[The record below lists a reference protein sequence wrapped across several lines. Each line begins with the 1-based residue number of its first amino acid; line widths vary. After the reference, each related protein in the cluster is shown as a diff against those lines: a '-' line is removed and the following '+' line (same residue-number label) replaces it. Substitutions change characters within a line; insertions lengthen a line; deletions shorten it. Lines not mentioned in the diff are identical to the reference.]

1 MATNKLLSFMKLIG
15 MTFIMTIITL
25 PANAQFLRTSY
36 FMEGTHYRQQLNPA
50 LTPTKGF
57 INLPVIGAVNA
68 TVGSTSLGYQDIIDI
83 IDDGGDFYTKPDF
96 MNRLKDNNTLNVNF
110 STEILSAGWYK
121 GKNFWSFNIGLRTDI
136 GANLTKS
143 MFTFLNQMET
153 IEDNWRNSNYDIS
166 GQQLNINAYTEIGL
180 GLSRQIN
187 SRLTVGARVKA
198 LLGIGNMELKLNRI
212 AMSANLPTDQQINE
226 WSNDSYWSGSLG
238 EIETKAKDLK
248 AKFDN
253 YHANLTVG
261 AELKSSFKGLE
272 LKEEEGKDYVT
283 DFDFDSGNLG
293 IAGYGFGIDLG
304 ASYKILD
311 NLTVSASILD
321 LGFISWSKSSTKI
334 ASANPD
340 PINIKGSTYADMINI
355 TDPQNS
361 VKGALNQLQNDT
373 ENYMDLVTQGD
384 VLNYDM
390 LQLEVG
396 EAKESRKSRLA
407 STLVLGAEYG
417 FFNNKLAVGVLST
430 TRFVQPDAL
439 TELTLSA
446 NYRPKSWFNV
456 ALSYSAIQSAGKSFG
471 LGLKLGPIF
480 LGTDYM
486 FLGKNS
492 NSVNGF
498 IGVSIPLNKRKAAVK
513 RQLFYYSFSNSP
525 IKKLVSA
532 FNNLTFLILPHSS
545 ASDRT

>member
-1 MATNKLLSFMKLIG
+1 MATNKLLWSSKIIGVFFMMLVC
-15 MTFIMTIITL
+15 TL
-25 PANAQFLRTSY
+25 SANAQFLRTSY

-50 LTPTKGF
+50 LTPTKGYF
-57 INLPVIGAVNA
+57 NLPVIGAVNA

-83 IDDGGDFYTKPDF
+83 IDDGDDFYTKPDF
-96 MNRLKDNNTLNVNF
+96 MNRLKDNNKLNVNF

-136 GANLTKS
+136 GANLTKN
-143 MFTFLNQMET
+143 MFTFLNEMET
-153 IEDNWRNSNYDIS
+153 VEENWRNSNYDIS
-166 GQQLNINAYTEIGL
+166 GQRLNINAYTEVGL

-198 LLGIGNMELKLNRI
+198 LLGIGNMELKLNKV
-212 AMSANLPTDQQINE
+212 AMNANLPNDAEITK
-226 WSNDSYWSGSLG
+226 WSSESYWSSMTPSQAAQAAQEL
-238 EIETKAKDLK
+238 KD
-248 AKFDN
+248 KFNN

-283 DFDFDSGNLG
+283 DFDFDSGKLG

-311 NLTVSASILD
+311 NLTVSASVLD

-340 PINIKGSTYADMINI
+340 PIDIKGSTYANMVNPN
-355 TDPQNS
+355 DPNT
-361 VKGALNQLQNDT
+361 VMNAVNQLQNDAQG
-373 ENYMDLVTQGD
+373 YMDRVTNGD
-384 VLNYDM
+384 VLDYDM

-396 EAKESRKSRLA
+396 DAKESRKSRLA

-439 TELTLSA
+439 TELTFSA

-471 LGLKLGPIF
+471 LGLKLGPLF
-480 LGTDYM
+480 VGTDYM

-498 IGVSIPLNKRKAAVK
+498 VGVSIPLGGRKASK
-513 RQLFYYSFSNSP
+513 EG
-525 IKKLVSA
+525 
-532 FNNLTFLILPHSS
+532 
-545 ASDRT
+545 

>member
-1 MATNKLLSFMKLIG
+1 MATNKLLWSSKLIG
-15 MTFIMTIITL
+15 VFFIMLVCTL
-25 PANAQFLRTSY
+25 SANAQFLRTSY

-50 LTPTKGF
+50 LTPTKGYF
-57 INLPVIGAVNA
+57 NLPVIGAVNA

-83 IDDGGDFYTKPDF
+83 IDDGDDFYTKPDF
-96 MNRLKDNNTLNVNF
+96 MNRLKDNNKLNVNF

-121 GKNFWSFNIGLRTDI
+121 GKNFWLFNIGVRTDM
-136 GANLTKS
+136 GANLTKN
-143 MFTFLNQMET
+143 MFTFLNEMET
-153 IEDNWRNSNYDIS
+153 VEENWRNSNYDIS

-198 LLGIGNMELKLNRI
+198 LLGIGNMELKLNRV
-212 AMSANLPTDQQINE
+212 AMSANLPSDQQINQ
-226 WSNDSYWSGSLG
+226 WSSESYWNSMTPSQAAQAAQEL
-238 EIETKAKDLK
+238 KD
-248 AKFDN
+248 KFNN

-272 LKEEEGKDYVT
+272 LQEEEGKDYVT
-283 DFDFDSGNLG
+283 DFDFDSGKLG

-311 NLTVSASILD
+311 NLTVSASVLD

-340 PINIKGSTYADMINI
+340 PIDIKGSTYANMV
-355 TDPQNS
+355 DPNNPNT
-361 VKGALNQLQNDT
+361 VMNAVNQLQNDAQG
-373 ENYMDLVTQGD
+373 YMDRVTNGD
-384 VLNYDM
+384 VLDYDM
-390 LQLEVG
+390 LQLEVSD
-396 EAKESRKSRLA
+396 AKESRKSRLA

-439 TELTLSA
+439 TELTFSA

-471 LGLKLGPIF
+471 LGLKLGPLF
-480 LGTDYM
+480 VGTDYM

-498 IGVSIPLNKRKAAVK
+498 VGVSIPLGGRKASK
-513 RQLFYYSFSNSP
+513 EG
-525 IKKLVSA
+525 
-532 FNNLTFLILPHSS
+532 
-545 ASDRT
+545 

>member
-1 MATNKLLSFMKLIG
+1 MATNKLLWSSKLIG
-15 MTFIMTIITL
+15 VFFIMLVCTL
-25 PANAQFLRTSY
+25 SANAQFLRTSY

-50 LTPTKGF
+50 LTPTKGYF
-57 INLPVIGAVNA
+57 NLPVIGAVNA

-83 IDDGGDFYTKPDF
+83 IDDGDDFYTKPDF
-96 MNRLKDNNTLNVNF
+96 MNRLKDNNKLNVNF

-136 GANLTKS
+136 GANLTKN
-143 MFTFLNQMET
+143 MFTFLNEMET
-153 IEDNWRNSNYDIS
+153 VEENWRNSNYVIS

-198 LLGIGNMELKLNRI
+198 LLGIGNMELKLNRV
-212 AMSANLPTDQQINE
+212 AMSANLPSDQQINQ
-226 WSNDSYWSGSLG
+226 WSSESYWNSMTPSQAAQAAQEL
-238 EIETKAKDLK
+238 KD
-248 AKFDN
+248 KFNN

-272 LKEEEGKDYVT
+272 LQEEEGKDYVT
-283 DFDFDSGNLG
+283 DFDFDSGKLG

-311 NLTVSASILD
+311 NLTVSASVLD

-340 PINIKGSTYADMINI
+340 PIDIKGSTYANMV
-355 TDPQNS
+355 DPNNPNT
-361 VKGALNQLQNDT
+361 VMNAVNQLQNDAQG
-373 ENYMDLVTQGD
+373 YMDRVTNGD
-384 VLNYDM
+384 VLDYDM
-390 LQLEVG
+390 LQLEVSD
-396 EAKESRKSRLA
+396 AKESRKSRLA

-439 TELTLSA
+439 TELTFSA

-471 LGLKLGPIF
+471 LGLKLGPLF
-480 LGTDYM
+480 VGTDYM

-498 IGVSIPLNKRKAAVK
+498 VGVSIPLGGRKASK
-513 RQLFYYSFSNSP
+513 EG
-525 IKKLVSA
+525 
-532 FNNLTFLILPHSS
+532 
-545 ASDRT
+545 

>member
-1 MATNKLLSFMKLIG
+1 MATNKLLWSSKLIG
-15 MTFIMTIITL
+15 VFFIMLVCTL
-25 PANAQFLRTSY
+25 SANAQFLRTSY

-50 LTPTKGF
+50 LTPTKGYF
-57 INLPVIGAVNA
+57 NLPVIGAVNA

-83 IDDGGDFYTKPDF
+83 IDDGDDFYTKPDF
-96 MNRLKDNNTLNVNF
+96 MNRLKDNNKLNVNF

-136 GANLTKS
+136 GANLTKN
-143 MFTFLNQMET
+143 MFTFLNEMET
-153 IEDNWRNSNYDIS
+153 VEENWRNSNYDIS

-198 LLGIGNMELKLNRI
+198 LLGIGNMELKLNRV
-212 AMSANLPTDQQINE
+212 AMSANLPSDQQINQ
-226 WSNDSYWSGSLG
+226 WSSESYWNSMTPSQAAQAAQEL
-238 EIETKAKDLK
+238 KD
-248 AKFDN
+248 KFNN

-272 LKEEEGKDYVT
+272 LQEEEGKDYVT
-283 DFDFDSGNLG
+283 DFDFDSGKLG

-311 NLTVSASILD
+311 NLTVSASVLD

-340 PINIKGSTYADMINI
+340 PIDIKGSTYANMV
-355 TDPQNS
+355 DPNNPNT
-361 VKGALNQLQNDT
+361 VMNAVNQLQN
-373 ENYMDLVTQGD
+373 EAQGYMDRVTNGD
-384 VLNYDM
+384 VLDYDM
-390 LQLEVG
+390 LQLEVSD
-396 EAKESRKSRLA
+396 AKESRKSRLA

-439 TELTLSA
+439 TELTFSA

-471 LGLKLGPIF
+471 LGLKLGPLF
-480 LGTDYM
+480 VGTDYM

-498 IGVSIPLNKRKAAVK
+498 VGVSIPLGGRKASK
-513 RQLFYYSFSNSP
+513 EG
-525 IKKLVSA
+525 
-532 FNNLTFLILPHSS
+532 
-545 ASDRT
+545 

>member
-1 MATNKLLSFMKLIG
+1 MATNKLLWSSKLIG
-15 MTFIMTIITL
+15 VFFIMLVCTL
-25 PANAQFLRTSY
+25 SANAQFLRTSY

-50 LTPTKGF
+50 LTPTKGYF
-57 INLPVIGAVNA
+57 NLPVIGAVNA

-83 IDDGGDFYTKPDF
+83 IDDGDDFYTKPDF
-96 MNRLKDNNTLNVNF
+96 MNRLKDNNKLNVNF

-136 GANLTKS
+136 GANLTKN
-143 MFTFLNQMET
+143 MFTFLNEMET
-153 IEDNWRNSNYDIS
+153 VEENWRNSNYDIS

-198 LLGIGNMELKLNRI
+198 LLGIGNMELKLNRV
-212 AMSANLPTDQQINE
+212 AMSANLPSDQQINQ
-226 WSNDSYWSGSLG
+226 WSSESYWNSMTPSQAAQAAQEL
-238 EIETKAKDLK
+238 KD
-248 AKFDN
+248 KFNN

-272 LKEEEGKDYVT
+272 LQEEEGKDYVT
-283 DFDFDSGNLG
+283 DFDFDSGKLG

-311 NLTVSASILD
+311 NLTVSASVLD

-340 PINIKGSTYADMINI
+340 PIDIKGSTYANMV
-355 TDPQNS
+355 DPNNPNT
-361 VKGALNQLQNDT
+361 VMNAVNQLQNDAQG
-373 ENYMDLVTQGD
+373 YMDRVTNGD
-384 VLNYDM
+384 VLDYDM
-390 LQLEVG
+390 LQLEVSD
-396 EAKESRKSRLA
+396 AKESRKSRLA

-439 TELTLSA
+439 TELTFSA

-471 LGLKLGPIF
+471 LGLKLGPLF
-480 LGTDYM
+480 VGTDYM

-498 IGVSIPLNKRKAAVK
+498 IGVSIPLGGRKASK
-513 RQLFYYSFSNSP
+513 EG
-525 IKKLVSA
+525 
-532 FNNLTFLILPHSS
+532 
-545 ASDRT
+545 

>member
-1 MATNKLLSFMKLIG
+1 MATNKLLSSTKLIG
-15 MTFIMTIITL
+15 VFFIMLVCTL
-25 PANAQFLRTSY
+25 SANAQFLRTSY

-50 LTPTKGF
+50 LTPTKGYF
-57 INLPVIGAVNA
+57 NLPVIGAVNA

-83 IDDGGDFYTKPDF
+83 IDDGDDFYTKPDF
-96 MNRLKDNNTLNVNF
+96 MNRLKDNNKLNVNF

-136 GANLTKS
+136 GANLTKN
-143 MFTFLNQMET
+143 MFTFLNEMET
-153 IEDNWRNSNYDIS
+153 VEENWRNSNYDIS

-198 LLGIGNMELKLNRI
+198 LLGIGNMELKLNRV
-212 AMSANLPTDQQINE
+212 AMSANLPSDQQINQ
-226 WSNDSYWSGSLG
+226 WSSESYWNSMSPSQAAQAAQEL
-238 EIETKAKDLK
+238 KD
-248 AKFDN
+248 KFNN

-272 LKEEEGKDYVT
+272 LQEEEGKDYVT
-283 DFDFDSGNLG
+283 DFDFDSGKLG

-311 NLTVSASILD
+311 NLTVSASVLD

-340 PINIKGSTYADMINI
+340 PIDIKGSTYANMV
-355 TDPQNS
+355 DPNNPNT
-361 VKGALNQLQNDT
+361 VMNAVNQLQNDAQG
-373 ENYMDLVTQGD
+373 YMDRVTNGD
-384 VLNYDM
+384 VLDYDM
-390 LQLEVG
+390 LQLEVSD
-396 EAKESRKSRLA
+396 AKESRKSRLA

-439 TELTLSA
+439 TELTFSA

-471 LGLKLGPIF
+471 LGLKLGPLF
-480 LGTDYM
+480 VGTDYM

-498 IGVSIPLNKRKAAVK
+498 VGVSIPLGGRKASK
-513 RQLFYYSFSNSP
+513 EG
-525 IKKLVSA
+525 
-532 FNNLTFLILPHSS
+532 
-545 ASDRT
+545 

>member
-1 MATNKLLSFMKLIG
+1 MRTIIRIKKFKINYTNKLLWSSKLIG
-15 MTFIMTIITL
+15 VFFIMLVCTL
-25 PANAQFLRTSY
+25 SANAQFLRTSY

-50 LTPTKGF
+50 LTPTKGYF
-57 INLPVIGAVNA
+57 NLPVIGAVNA

-83 IDDGGDFYTKPDF
+83 IDDGDDFYTKPDF
-96 MNRLKDNNTLNVNF
+96 MNRLKDNNKLNVNF

-136 GANLTKS
+136 GANLTKN
-143 MFTFLNQMET
+143 MFTFLNEMET
-153 IEDNWRNSNYDIS
+153 VEENWRNSNYDIS

-198 LLGIGNMELKLNRI
+198 LLGIGNMELKLNRV
-212 AMSANLPTDQQINE
+212 AMSANLPSDQQINQ
-226 WSNDSYWSGSLG
+226 WSSESYWNSMTPSQAAQAAQEL
-238 EIETKAKDLK
+238 KD
-248 AKFDN
+248 KFNN

-272 LKEEEGKDYVT
+272 LQEEEGKDYVT
-283 DFDFDSGNLG
+283 DFDFDSGKLG

-311 NLTVSASILD
+311 NLTVSASVLD

-340 PINIKGSTYADMINI
+340 PIDIKGSTYANMV
-355 TDPQNS
+355 DPNNPNT
-361 VKGALNQLQNDT
+361 VMNAVNQLQNDAQG
-373 ENYMDLVTQGD
+373 YMDRVTNGD
-384 VLNYDM
+384 VLDYDM
-390 LQLEVG
+390 LQLEVSD
-396 EAKESRKSRLA
+396 AKESRKSRLA
-407 STLVLGAEYG
+407 SILVLGAEYG

-439 TELTLSA
+439 TELTFSA

-471 LGLKLGPIF
+471 LGLKLGPLF
-480 LGTDYM
+480 VGTDYM

-498 IGVSIPLNKRKAAVK
+498 VGVSIPLGGRKASK
-513 RQLFYYSFSNSP
+513 EG
-525 IKKLVSA
+525 
-532 FNNLTFLILPHSS
+532 
-545 ASDRT
+545 

>member
-1 MATNKLLSFMKLIG
+1 MATNKLLWSSKLIG
-15 MTFIMTIITL
+15 VFFIMLVCTL
-25 PANAQFLRTSY
+25 SANAQFLRTSY

-50 LTPTKGF
+50 LTPTKGYF
-57 INLPVIGAVNA
+57 NLPVIGAVNA

-83 IDDGGDFYTKPDF
+83 IDDGDDFYTKPDF
-96 MNRLKDNNTLNVNF
+96 MNRLKDNNKLNVNF

-136 GANLTKS
+136 GANLTKN
-143 MFTFLNQMET
+143 MFTFLNEMET
-153 IEDNWRNSNYDIS
+153 VEENWRNSNYDIS

-198 LLGIGNMELKLNRI
+198 LLGIGNMELKLNRV
-212 AMSANLPTDQQINE
+212 AMSANLPSDQQINQ
-226 WSNDSYWSGSLG
+226 WSSESYWNSMTPSQAAQAAQEL
-238 EIETKAKDLK
+238 KD
-248 AKFDN
+248 KFNN

-272 LKEEEGKDYVT
+272 LQEEVGKDYVT
-283 DFDFDSGNLG
+283 DFDFDSGKLG

-311 NLTVSASILD
+311 NLTVSASVLD

-340 PINIKGSTYADMINI
+340 PIDIKGSTYANMV
-355 TDPQNS
+355 DPNNPNT
-361 VKGALNQLQNDT
+361 VMNAVNQLQNDAQG
-373 ENYMDLVTQGD
+373 YMDRVTNGD
-384 VLNYDM
+384 VLDYDM
-390 LQLEVG
+390 LQLEVSD
-396 EAKESRKSRLA
+396 AKESRKSRLA

-439 TELTLSA
+439 TELTFSA

-471 LGLKLGPIF
+471 LGLKLGPLF
-480 LGTDYM
+480 VGTDYM

-498 IGVSIPLNKRKAAVK
+498 VGVSIPLGGRKASK
-513 RQLFYYSFSNSP
+513 EG
-525 IKKLVSA
+525 
-532 FNNLTFLILPHSS
+532 
-545 ASDRT
+545 

>member
-1 MATNKLLSFMKLIG
+1 MATNKLLWSSKLIG
-15 MTFIMTIITL
+15 VFFIMLVCTL
-25 PANAQFLRTSY
+25 SANAQFLRTSY

-50 LTPTKGF
+50 LTPTKGYF
-57 INLPVIGAVNA
+57 NLPVIGAVNA

-83 IDDGGDFYTKPDF
+83 IDDGDDFYTKPDF
-96 MNRLKDNNTLNVNF
+96 MNRLKDNNKLNVNF

-136 GANLTKS
+136 GANLTKN
-143 MFTFLNQMET
+143 MFTFLNEMET
-153 IEDNWRNSNYDIS
+153 VEENWRNSNYDIS

-198 LLGIGNMELKLNRI
+198 LLGIGNMELKLNRV
-212 AMSANLPTDQQINE
+212 AMSANLPSDQQINQ
-226 WSNDSYWSGSLG
+226 WSSESYWNSMTPSQAAQAAQEL
-238 EIETKAKDLK
+238 KD
-248 AKFDN
+248 KFNN

-272 LKEEEGKDYVT
+272 LQEEEGQDYVT
-283 DFDFDSGNLG
+283 DFDFDSGKLG

-311 NLTVSASILD
+311 NLTVSASVLD

-340 PINIKGSTYADMINI
+340 PIDIKGSTYANM
-355 TDPQNS
+355 
-361 VKGALNQLQNDT
+361 
-373 ENYMDLVTQGD
+373 GD
-384 VLNYDM
+384 VLDYDM
-390 LQLEVG
+390 LQLEVSD
-396 EAKESRKSRLA
+396 AKESRKSRLA

-439 TELTLSA
+439 TELTFSA

-471 LGLKLGPIF
+471 LGLKLGPLF
-480 LGTDYM
+480 VGTDYM

-498 IGVSIPLNKRKAAVK
+498 VGVSIPLGGRKASK
-513 RQLFYYSFSNSP
+513 EG
-525 IKKLVSA
+525 
-532 FNNLTFLILPHSS
+532 
-545 ASDRT
+545 

>member
-1 MATNKLLSFMKLIG
+1 MATNKLLWSSKLIG
-15 MTFIMTIITL
+15 VFFIMLVCTL
-25 PANAQFLRTSY
+25 SANAQFLRTSY

-50 LTPTKGF
+50 LTPTKGYF
-57 INLPVIGAVNA
+57 NLPVIGAVNA

-83 IDDGGDFYTKPDF
+83 IDDGDDFYTKPDF
-96 MNRLKDNNTLNVNF
+96 MNRLKDNNKLNVNF

-136 GANLTKS
+136 GANLTKN
-143 MFTFLNQMET
+143 MFTFLNEMET
-153 IEDNWRNSNYDIS
+153 VEENWRNSNYDIS

-198 LLGIGNMELKLNRI
+198 LLGIGNMELKLNRV
-212 AMSANLPTDQQINE
+212 AMSANLPSDQQINQ
-226 WSNDSYWSGSLG
+226 WSSESYWNSMTPSQAAQAAQEL
-238 EIETKAKDLK
+238 KD
-248 AKFDN
+248 KFNN

-272 LKEEEGKDYVT
+272 LQEEEGKDYVT
-283 DFDFDSGNLG
+283 DFDFDSGKLG

-311 NLTVSASILD
+311 NLTVSASVLD

-340 PINIKGSTYADMINI
+340 PIDIKGSTYANMV
-355 TDPQNS
+355 DPNNPNT
-361 VKGALNQLQNDT
+361 VMNAVNQLQNDAQG
-373 ENYMDLVTQGD
+373 YMDRVTNGD
-384 VLNYDM
+384 VLDYDM
-390 LQLEVG
+390 LQLEVSD
-396 EAKESRKSRLA
+396 AKESRKSRLA

-439 TELTLSA
+439 TELTFSA
-446 NYRPKSWFNV
+446 NDRPKSWFNV

-471 LGLKLGPIF
+471 LGLKLGPLF
-480 LGTDYM
+480 VGTDYM

-498 IGVSIPLNKRKAAVK
+498 VGVSIPLGGRKASK
-513 RQLFYYSFSNSP
+513 EG
-525 IKKLVSA
+525 
-532 FNNLTFLILPHSS
+532 
-545 ASDRT
+545 

>member
-1 MATNKLLSFMKLIG
+1 MATNKLLWSSKIIGVFFMMLVC
-15 MTFIMTIITL
+15 TL
-25 PANAQFLRTSY
+25 SANAQFLRTSY

-50 LTPTKGF
+50 LTPTKGYF
-57 INLPVIGAVNA
+57 NLPVIGAVNA

-83 IDDGGDFYTKPDF
+83 IDDGDDFYTKPDF
-96 MNRLKDNNTLNVNF
+96 MNRLKDNNKLNVNF

-136 GANLTKS
+136 GANLTKN
-143 MFTFLNQMET
+143 MFTFLNEMET
-153 IEDNWRNSNYDIS
+153 VEENWRNSNYDIS
-166 GQQLNINAYTEIGL
+166 GQRLNINAYTEVGL

-198 LLGIGNMELKLNRI
+198 LLGIGNMELKLNKV
-212 AMSANLPTDQQINE
+212 AMNANLPNDAEITK
-226 WSNDSYWSGSLG
+226 WSSESYWSSMTPSQAAQAAQEL
-238 EIETKAKDLK
+238 KD
-248 AKFDN
+248 KFNN

-283 DFDFDSGNLG
+283 DFDFDSGKLG

-311 NLTVSASILD
+311 NLTVSASVLD

-340 PINIKGSTYADMINI
+340 PIDIKGSTYANMV
-355 TDPQNS
+355 DPNNPNT
-361 VKGALNQLQNDT
+361 VMNAVNQLQNDAQG
-373 ENYMDLVTQGD
+373 YMDRVTNGD
-384 VLNYDM
+384 VLDYDM
-390 LQLEVG
+390 LQLEVSD
-396 EAKESRKSRLA
+396 AKESRKSRLA

-471 LGLKLGPIF
+471 LGLKLGPVF
-480 LGTDYM
+480 VGTDYM

-498 IGVSIPLNKRKAAVK
+498 VGVSIPLGGRKANK
-513 RQLFYYSFSNSP
+513 EG
-525 IKKLVSA
+525 
-532 FNNLTFLILPHSS
+532 
-545 ASDRT
+545 

>member
-1 MATNKLLSFMKLIG
+1 MATNKLLWSSKLIG
-15 MTFIMTIITL
+15 VFFIMLVCTL
-25 PANAQFLRTSY
+25 SANAQFLRTSY

-50 LTPTKGF
+50 LTPTKGYF
-57 INLPVIGAVNA
+57 NLPVIGAVNA

-83 IDDGGDFYTKPDF
+83 IDDGDDFYTKPDF
-96 MNRLKDNNTLNVNF
+96 MNRLKDNNKLNVNF

-136 GANLTKS
+136 GANLTKN
-143 MFTFLNQMET
+143 MFTFLNEMET
-153 IEDNWRNSNYDIS
+153 VEENWRNSNYDIS

-198 LLGIGNMELKLNRI
+198 LLGIGNMELKLNRV
-212 AMSANLPTDQQINE
+212 AMSANLPSDQQINQ
-226 WSNDSYWSGSLG
+226 WSSESYWNSMSPSQAAQAAQEL
-238 EIETKAKDLK
+238 KD
-248 AKFDN
+248 KFNN

-272 LKEEEGKDYVT
+272 LQEEEGKDYVT
-283 DFDFDSGNLG
+283 DFDFDSGKLG

-311 NLTVSASILD
+311 NLTVSASVLD

-340 PINIKGSTYADMINI
+340 PIDIKGSTYANMV
-355 TDPQNS
+355 DPNNPNT
-361 VKGALNQLQNDT
+361 VMNAVNQLQNDAQG
-373 ENYMDLVTQGD
+373 YMDRVTNGD
-384 VLNYDM
+384 VLDYDM
-390 LQLEVG
+390 LQLEVSD
-396 EAKESRKSRLA
+396 AKESRKSRLA

-439 TELTLSA
+439 TELTFSA
-446 NYRPKSWFNV
+446 NYRPKSRFNV
-456 ALSYSAIQSAGKSFG
+456 ALSYSAI
-471 LGLKLGPIF
+471 
-480 LGTDYM
+480 
-486 FLGKNS
+486 
-492 NSVNGF
+492 
-498 IGVSIPLNKRKAAVK
+498 
-513 RQLFYYSFSNSP
+513 
-525 IKKLVSA
+525 
-532 FNNLTFLILPHSS
+532 
-545 ASDRT
+545 

>member
-1 MATNKLLSFMKLIG
+1 MATNKLLWSSKLIG
-15 MTFIMTIITL
+15 VFFIMLVCTL
-25 PANAQFLRTSY
+25 SANAQFLRTSY

-50 LTPTKGF
+50 LTPTKGYF
-57 INLPVIGAVNA
+57 NLPVIGAVNA

-83 IDDGGDFYTKPDF
+83 IDDGDDFYTKPDF
-96 MNRLKDNNTLNVNF
+96 MNRLKDNNKLNVNF

-136 GANLTKS
+136 GANLTKN
-143 MFTFLNQMET
+143 MFTFLNEMET
-153 IEDNWRNSNYDIS
+153 VEENWRNSNYDIS

-198 LLGIGNMELKLNRI
+198 LLGIGNMELKLNRV
-212 AMSANLPTDQQINE
+212 AMSANLPSDQQINQ
-226 WSNDSYWSGSLG
+226 WSSESYWNSMTPSQAAQAAQEL
-238 EIETKAKDLK
+238 KD
-248 AKFDN
+248 KFNN

-272 LKEEEGKDYVT
+272 LQEEEGKDYVT
-283 DFDFDSGNLG
+283 DFDFDSGKLG

-311 NLTVSASILD
+311 NLTVSASVLD

-340 PINIKGSTYADMINI
+340 PIDIKGSTYANMV
-355 TDPQNS
+355 DPNNPNT
-361 VKGALNQLQNDT
+361 VMNAVNQLQNDAQG
-373 ENYMDLVTQGD
+373 YMDRVTNGD
-384 VLNYDM
+384 VLDYDM
-390 LQLEVG
+390 LQLEVSD
-396 EAKESRKSRLA
+396 AKESRKSRLA

-439 TELTLSA
+439 TELTFSA

-456 ALSYSAIQSAGKSFG
+456 ALSYSAIQSQPVN
-471 LGLKLGPIF
+471 L
-480 LGTDYM
+480 
-486 FLGKNS
+486 
-492 NSVNGF
+492 SVW
-498 IGVSIPLNKRKAAVK
+498 V
-513 RQLFYYSFSNSP
+513 
-525 IKKLVSA
+525 
-532 FNNLTFLILPHSS
+532 
-545 ASDRT
+545 

>member
-1 MATNKLLSFMKLIG
+1 MATNKLLWSSKLIG
-15 MTFIMTIITL
+15 VFFIMLVCTL
-25 PANAQFLRTSY
+25 SANAQFLRTSY

-50 LTPTKGF
+50 LTPTKGYF
-57 INLPVIGAVNA
+57 NLPVIGAVNA

-83 IDDGGDFYTKPDF
+83 IDDGDDFYTKPDF
-96 MNRLKDNNTLNVNF
+96 MNRLKDNNKLNVNF

-136 GANLTKS
+136 GANLTKN
-143 MFTFLNQMET
+143 MFTFLNEMET
-153 IEDNWRNSNYDIS
+153 VEENWRNSNYDIS

-198 LLGIGNMELKLNRI
+198 LLGIGNMELKLNRV
-212 AMSANLPTDQQINE
+212 AMSANLPSDQQINQ
-226 WSNDSYWSGSLG
+226 WSSESYWNSMTPSQAAQAAQEL
-238 EIETKAKDLK
+238 KD
-248 AKFDN
+248 KFNN

-272 LKEEEGKDYVT
+272 LQEEEGKDYVT
-283 DFDFDSGNLG
+283 DFDFDSGKLG

-311 NLTVSASILD
+311 NLTVSASVLD

-340 PINIKGSTYADMINI
+340 PIDIKGSTYANMV
-355 TDPQNS
+355 DPNNPNT
-361 VKGALNQLQNDT
+361 VMNAVNQLQNDAQG
-373 ENYMDLVTQGD
+373 YMDRVTNGD
-384 VLNYDM
+384 VLDYDM
-390 LQLEVG
+390 LQLEVSD
-396 EAKESRKSRLA
+396 AKESRKSRLA

-430 TRFVQPDAL
+430 TRFVQPEAL
-439 TELTLSA
+439 TELTFSA

-471 LGLKLGPIF
+471 LGLKLGPLF
-480 LGTDYM
+480 VGTDYM

-498 IGVSIPLNKRKAAVK
+498 VGVSIPLGGRKASK
-513 RQLFYYSFSNSP
+513 EG
-525 IKKLVSA
+525 
-532 FNNLTFLILPHSS
+532 
-545 ASDRT
+545 

>member
-1 MATNKLLSFMKLIG
+1 MASNKLLWSSKLIG
-15 MTFIMTIITL
+15 VFFIMLVCTL
-25 PANAQFLRTSY
+25 SANAQFLRTSY

-50 LTPTKGF
+50 LTPTKGYF
-57 INLPVIGAVNA
+57 NLPVIGAVNA

-83 IDDGGDFYTKPDF
+83 IDDGDDFYTKPDF
-96 MNRLKDNNTLNVNF
+96 MNRLKDNNKLNVNF

-136 GANLTKS
+136 GANLTKN
-143 MFTFLNQMET
+143 MFTFLNEMET
-153 IEDNWRNSNYDIS
+153 VEENWRNSNYDIS

-198 LLGIGNMELKLNRI
+198 LLGIGNMELKLNRV
-212 AMSANLPTDQQINE
+212 AMSANLPSDQQINQ
-226 WSNDSYWSGSLG
+226 WSSESYWNSMTPSQAAQAAQEL
-238 EIETKAKDLK
+238 KD
-248 AKFDN
+248 KFNN

-272 LKEEEGKDYVT
+272 LQEEEGKDYVT
-283 DFDFDSGNLG
+283 DFDFDSGKLG

-311 NLTVSASILD
+311 NLTVSASVLD

-340 PINIKGSTYADMINI
+340 PIDIKGSTYANMV
-355 TDPQNS
+355 DPNNPNT
-361 VKGALNQLQNDT
+361 VMNAVNQLQNDAQG
-373 ENYMDLVTQGD
+373 YMDRVTNGD
-384 VLNYDM
+384 VLDYDM

-396 EAKESRKSRLA
+396 DAKESRKSRLA

-439 TELTLSA
+439 TELTFSA

-471 LGLKLGPIF
+471 LGLKLGPLF
-480 LGTDYM
+480 VGTDYM

-498 IGVSIPLNKRKAAVK
+498 VGVSIPLGGRKASK
-513 RQLFYYSFSNSP
+513 EG
-525 IKKLVSA
+525 
-532 FNNLTFLILPHSS
+532 
-545 ASDRT
+545 

>member
-1 MATNKLLSFMKLIG
+1 MATNKLLWSSKLIG
-15 MTFIMTIITL
+15 VFFLMLVCTL
-25 PANAQFLRTSY
+25 SANAQFLRTSY

-50 LTPTKGF
+50 LTPTKGYF
-57 INLPVIGAVNA
+57 NLPVIGAVNA

-83 IDDGGDFYTKPDF
+83 IDNGDDFYTKPDF
-96 MNRLKDNNTLNVNF
+96 MNRLKDKNKLNVNF

-136 GANLTKS
+136 GANLTKN
-143 MFTFLNQMET
+143 MFTFLNEMET
-153 IEDNWRNSNYDIS
+153 IEENWRNSNYDIS
-166 GQQLNINAYTEIGL
+166 NQQLNINAYTEVGL

-198 LLGIGNMELKLNRI
+198 LLGIGNMDLKLNKV
-212 AMSANLPTDQQINE
+212 AMSANLPSDQQINQ
-226 WSNDSYWSGSLG
+226 WSSESYWNSMSPA
-238 EIETKAKDLK
+238 EAIQAAQELK
-248 AKFDN
+248 TKFDN
-253 YHANLTVG
+253 YHANLAVG

-283 DFDFDSGNLG
+283 DFEFDSGKLG

-304 ASYKILD
+304 ASYKVLD

-340 PINIKGSTYADMINI
+340 PIDIKGSTYANMVNPNDPNTVI
-355 TDPQNS
+355 TA
-361 VKGALNQLQNDT
+361 VNQLQNDAQG
-373 ENYMDLVTQGD
+373 YMDRVTNGD
-384 VLNYDM
+384 VLDYDM
-390 LQLEVG
+390 LQLEVSD
-396 EAKESRKSRLA
+396 AKESRKSRLA

-439 TELTLSA
+439 TELTFSA

-471 LGLKLGPIF
+471 LGLKLGPVF
-480 LGTDYM
+480 VGTDYM

-492 NSVNGF
+492 NTVNGF
-498 IGVSIPLNKRKAAVK
+498 VGVSIPLGGRKASK
-513 RQLFYYSFSNSP
+513 EG
-525 IKKLVSA
+525 
-532 FNNLTFLILPHSS
+532 
-545 ASDRT
+545 

>member
-1 MATNKLLSFMKLIG
+1 MATNKLLWSSKLIG
-15 MTFIMTIITL
+15 VFFIMLVCTL
-25 PANAQFLRTSY
+25 SANAQFLRTSY

-50 LTPTKGF
+50 LTPTKGYF
-57 INLPVIGAVNA
+57 NLPVIGAVNA
-68 TVGSTSLGYQDIIDI
+68 TVGSTSLGYQDIIDS
-83 IDDGGDFYTKPDF
+83 IDDGDDFYTKPDF
-96 MNRLKDNNTLNVNF
+96 MNRLKDNNKLNVNF

-136 GANLTKS
+136 GANLTKN
-143 MFTFLNQMET
+143 MFTFLNEMET
-153 IEDNWRNSNYDIS
+153 VEENWRNSNYDIS

-198 LLGIGNMELKLNRI
+198 LLGIGNMELKLNRV
-212 AMSANLPTDQQINE
+212 AMSANLPSDQQINQ
-226 WSNDSYWSGSLG
+226 WSSESYWNSMTPSQAAQAAQEL
-238 EIETKAKDLK
+238 KD
-248 AKFDN
+248 KFNN

-272 LKEEEGKDYVT
+272 LQEEEGKDYVT
-283 DFDFDSGNLG
+283 DFDFDSGKLG

-311 NLTVSASILD
+311 NLTVSASVLD

-340 PINIKGSTYADMINI
+340 PIDIKGSTYANMV
-355 TDPQNS
+355 DPNNPNT
-361 VKGALNQLQNDT
+361 VMNAVNQLQNDAQG
-373 ENYMDLVTQGD
+373 YMDRVTNGD
-384 VLNYDM
+384 VLDYDM
-390 LQLEVG
+390 LQLEVSD
-396 EAKESRKSRLA
+396 AKESRKSRLA

-439 TELTLSA
+439 TELTFSA

-471 LGLKLGPIF
+471 LGLKLGPLF
-480 LGTDYM
+480 VGTDYM

-498 IGVSIPLNKRKAAVK
+498 VGVSIPLGGRKASK
-513 RQLFYYSFSNSP
+513 EG
-525 IKKLVSA
+525 
-532 FNNLTFLILPHSS
+532 
-545 ASDRT
+545 

>member
-1 MATNKLLSFMKLIG
+1 MATNKLLWASKLIG
-15 MTFIMTIITL
+15 VFFIMLVCTL
-25 PANAQFLRTSY
+25 SANAQFLRTSY

-50 LTPTKGF
+50 LTPTKGYF
-57 INLPVIGAVNA
+57 NLPVIGAVNA

-83 IDDGGDFYTKPDF
+83 IDDGDDFYTKPDF
-96 MNRLKDNNTLNVNF
+96 MNRLKDNNKLNVNF

-136 GANLTKS
+136 GANLTKN
-143 MFTFLNQMET
+143 MFNFLNQMET

-198 LLGIGNMELKLNRI
+198 LLGIGNMELKLNRV
-212 AMSANLPTDQQINE
+212 AMSANLPSDQQINQ
-226 WSNDSYWSGSLG
+226 WSSESYWNSMTPSQAAQAAQEL
-238 EIETKAKDLK
+238 KD
-248 AKFDN
+248 KFNN

-272 LKEEEGKDYVT
+272 LQEEEGKDYVT
-283 DFDFDSGNLG
+283 DFDFDSGKLG

-311 NLTVSASILD
+311 NLTVSASVLD

-340 PINIKGSTYADMINI
+340 PIDIKGSTYANMV
-355 TDPQNS
+355 DPNNPNT
-361 VKGALNQLQNDT
+361 VMNAVNQLQNDAQG
-373 ENYMDLVTQGD
+373 YMDRVTNGD
-384 VLNYDM
+384 VLDYDM
-390 LQLEVG
+390 LQLEVSD
-396 EAKESRKSRLA
+396 AKESRKSRLA
-407 STLVLGAEYG
+407 SILVLGAEYG

-439 TELTLSA
+439 TELTFSA

-471 LGLKLGPIF
+471 LGLKLGPLF
-480 LGTDYM
+480 VGTDYM

-498 IGVSIPLNKRKAAVK
+498 VGVSIPLGGRKASK
-513 RQLFYYSFSNSP
+513 EG
-525 IKKLVSA
+525 
-532 FNNLTFLILPHSS
+532 
-545 ASDRT
+545 

>member
-121 GKNFWSFNIGLRTDI
+121 GKNFWSFNTGLRTDI

-238 EIETKAKDLK
+238 RLK
-248 AKFDN
+248 QK
-253 YHANLTVG
+253 
-261 AELKSSFKGLE
+261 LK
-272 LKEEEGKDYVT
+272 T
-283 DFDFDSGNLG
+283 
-293 IAGYGFGIDLG
+293 
-304 ASYKILD
+304 
-311 NLTVSASILD
+311 
-321 LGFISWSKSSTKI
+321 
-334 ASANPD
+334 
-340 PINIKGSTYADMINI
+340 
-355 TDPQNS
+355 
-361 VKGALNQLQNDT
+361 
-373 ENYMDLVTQGD
+373 
-384 VLNYDM
+384 
-390 LQLEVG
+390 
-396 EAKESRKSRLA
+396 
-407 STLVLGAEYG
+407 
-417 FFNNKLAVGVLST
+417 
-430 TRFVQPDAL
+430 
-439 TELTLSA
+439 
-446 NYRPKSWFNV
+446 
-456 ALSYSAIQSAGKSFG
+456 
-471 LGLKLGPIF
+471 
-480 LGTDYM
+480 
-486 FLGKNS
+486 
-492 NSVNGF
+492 
-498 IGVSIPLNKRKAAVK
+498 
-513 RQLFYYSFSNSP
+513 
-525 IKKLVSA
+525 
-532 FNNLTFLILPHSS
+532 
-545 ASDRT
+545 

>member
-1 MATNKLLSFMKLIG
+1 MATNKLLWSSKLIG
-15 MTFIMTIITL
+15 VFFIMLFCTL
-25 PANAQFLRTSY
+25 SANAQFLRTSY

-50 LTPTKGF
+50 LTPTKGYF
-57 INLPVIGAVNA
+57 NLPVIGAVNA

-83 IDDGGDFYTKPDF
+83 IDDGDDFYKSTDF
-96 MNRLKDNNTLNVNF
+96 MNRLKDKNKLNVNF

-136 GANLTKS
+136 GANLTKN
-143 MFTFLNQMET
+143 MFTFLNEMET
-153 IEDNWRNSNYDIS
+153 IEENWRNSAYDIS
-166 GQQLNINAYTEIGL
+166 NQQLNINAYTEIGL

-198 LLGIGNMELKLNRI
+198 LLGIGNMELKLNQI
-212 AMSANLPTDQQINE
+212 AMSANLPTDAEIAKWQ
-226 WSNDSYWSGSLG
+226 DPSYWSNITSD
-238 EIETKAKDLK
+238 EAKALK

-253 YHANLTVG
+253 YHAKLDVN
-261 AELKSSFKGLE
+261 ASLKSSFKGLN
-272 LKEEEGKDYVT
+272 LVEESSNPDDPKSPKYVN
-283 DFDFDSGNLG
+283 DIDFDSGDLG

-304 ASYKILD
+304 ASYKIMD

-334 ASANPD
+334 ASANPNFK
-340 PINIKGSTYADMINI
+340 PIYGRDYTSDIDIN
-355 TDPQNS
+355 DPQSFVDAANNLI
-361 VKGALNQLQNDT
+361 GATDD
-373 ENYMDLVTQGD
+373 YMKLVTEGD
-384 VLNYDM
+384 VLNYDL

-396 EAKESRKSRLA
+396 DTKESRKSRLA

-439 TELTLSA
+439 TELTFSA

-471 LGLKLGPIF
+471 LGLKLGPVF
-480 LGTDYM
+480 VGTDYM

-492 NSVNGF
+492 NTVNGF
-498 IGVSIPLNKRKAAVK
+498 VGVSIPLGGKKANKEG
-513 RQLFYYSFSNSP
+513 
-525 IKKLVSA
+525 
-532 FNNLTFLILPHSS
+532 
-545 ASDRT
+545 

>member
-1 MATNKLLSFMKLIG
+1 
-15 MTFIMTIITL
+15 
-25 PANAQFLRTSY
+25 
-36 FMEGTHYRQQLNPA
+36 
-50 LTPTKGF
+50 
-57 INLPVIGAVNA
+57 
-68 TVGSTSLGYQDIIDI
+68 
-83 IDDGGDFYTKPDF
+83 
-96 MNRLKDNNTLNVNF
+96 VNF

-136 GANLTKS
+136 GANLTKN
-143 MFTFLNQMET
+143 MFTFLNEMET
-153 IEDNWRNSNYDIS
+153 VEENWRNSNYDIS
-166 GQQLNINAYTEIGL
+166 GQRLNINAYTEVGL

-198 LLGIGNMELKLNRI
+198 LLGIGNMELKLNKV
-212 AMSANLPTDQQINE
+212 AMNANLPSDAEIAK
-226 WSNDSYWSGSLG
+226 WSSESYWNSMSTP
-238 EIETKAKDLK
+238 EAIRAAQELK
-248 AKFDN
+248 NKFDN

-283 DFDFDSGNLG
+283 DFDFDSGKLG

-311 NLTVSASILD
+311 NLTVSASVLD

-340 PINIKGSTYADMINI
+340 PIDIKGSTYANMV
-355 TDPQNS
+355 DPNNPNT
-361 VKGALNQLQNDT
+361 VMNAVNQLQNDAQG
-373 ENYMDLVTQGD
+373 YMDRVTNGD
-384 VLNYDM
+384 VLDYDM
-390 LQLEVG
+390 LQLEVSD
-396 EAKESRKSRLA
+396 AKESRKSRLA

-439 TELTLSA
+439 TELTFSA

-471 LGLKLGPIF
+471 LGLKLGPVF
-480 LGTDYM
+480 VGTDYM

-498 IGVSIPLNKRKAAVK
+498 VGVSIPLGGRKANK
-513 RQLFYYSFSNSP
+513 EG
-525 IKKLVSA
+525 
-532 FNNLTFLILPHSS
+532 
-545 ASDRT
+545 

>member
-1 MATNKLLSFMKLIG
+1 MATNKLLWSSKLIG
-15 MTFIMTIITL
+15 VFFIMLVCTL
-25 PANAQFLRTSY
+25 SANAQFLRTSY

-50 LTPTKGF
+50 LTPTKGYF
-57 INLPVIGAVNA
+57 NLPVIGAVNA

-83 IDDGGDFYTKPDF
+83 IDDGDDFYTKPDF
-96 MNRLKDNNTLNVNF
+96 MNRLKDNNKLNVNF

-136 GANLTKS
+136 GANLTKN
-143 MFTFLNQMET
+143 MFTFLNEMET
-153 IEDNWRNSNYDIS
+153 VEENWRNSNYDIS

-198 LLGIGNMELKLNRI
+198 LLGIGNMELKLNRV
-212 AMSANLPTDQQINE
+212 AMSANLPSDQQINQ
-226 WSNDSYWSGSLG
+226 WSSESYWNSMTPSQAAQAAQEL
-238 EIETKAKDLK
+238 KD
-248 AKFDN
+248 KFNN

-261 AELKSSFKGLE
+261 AELKSSFKGWE
-272 LKEEEGKDYVT
+272 LQEEEGKDYVT
-283 DFDFDSGNLG
+283 DFDFDSGKLG

-311 NLTVSASILD
+311 NLTVSASVLD

-340 PINIKGSTYADMINI
+340 PIDIKGSTYANMV
-355 TDPQNS
+355 DPNNPNT
-361 VKGALNQLQNDT
+361 VMNAVNQLQNDAQG
-373 ENYMDLVTQGD
+373 YMDRVTNGD
-384 VLNYDM
+384 VLDYDM
-390 LQLEVG
+390 LQLEVSD
-396 EAKESRKSRLA
+396 AKESRKSRLA

-439 TELTLSA
+439 TELTFSA

-456 ALSYSAIQSAGKSFG
+456 ALSYSAIQSASKSFG
-471 LGLKLGPIF
+471 LGLKLGPLF
-480 LGTDYM
+480 VGTDYM

-498 IGVSIPLNKRKAAVK
+498 VGVSIPLGGRKASK
-513 RQLFYYSFSNSP
+513 EG
-525 IKKLVSA
+525 
-532 FNNLTFLILPHSS
+532 
-545 ASDRT
+545 

>member
-1 MATNKLLSFMKLIG
+1 M
-15 MTFIMTIITL
+15 
-25 PANAQFLRTSY
+25 
-36 FMEGTHYRQQLNPA
+36 
-50 LTPTKGF
+50 
-57 INLPVIGAVNA
+57 
-68 TVGSTSLGYQDIIDI
+68 
-83 IDDGGDFYTKPDF
+83 
-96 MNRLKDNNTLNVNF
+96 NF

-136 GANLTKS
+136 GANLTKN
-143 MFTFLNQMET
+143 MFTFLNEMET
-153 IEDNWRNSNYDIS
+153 VEENWRNSNYDIS

-198 LLGIGNMELKLNRI
+198 LLGIGNMELKLNRV
-212 AMSANLPTDQQINE
+212 AMSANLPSDQQINQ
-226 WSNDSYWSGSLG
+226 WSSESYWNSMTPSQAAQAAQEL
-238 EIETKAKDLK
+238 KD
-248 AKFDN
+248 KFNN

-272 LKEEEGKDYVT
+272 LQEEEGKDYVT
-283 DFDFDSGNLG
+283 DFDFDSGKLG

-340 PINIKGSTYADMINI
+340 PIDIKGSTYANMV
-355 TDPQNS
+355 DPNNPNT
-361 VKGALNQLQNDT
+361 VMNAVNQLQNDAQG
-373 ENYMDLVTQGD
+373 YMDRVTNGD
-384 VLNYDM
+384 VLDYDM
-390 LQLEVG
+390 LQLEVSD
-396 EAKESRKSRLA
+396 AKESRKSRLA
-407 STLVLGAEYG
+407 SILVLGAEYG

-439 TELTLSA
+439 TELTFSA

-471 LGLKLGPIF
+471 LGLKLGPLF
-480 LGTDYM
+480 VGTDYM

-498 IGVSIPLNKRKAAVK
+498 VGVSIPLGGRKASK
-513 RQLFYYSFSNSP
+513 EG
-525 IKKLVSA
+525 
-532 FNNLTFLILPHSS
+532 
-545 ASDRT
+545 

>member
-1 MATNKLLSFMKLIG
+1 MATNKLLWSSKLIG
-15 MTFIMTIITL
+15 VFFIMLVCTL
-25 PANAQFLRTSY
+25 SANAQFLRTSY

-50 LTPTKGF
+50 LTPTKGYF
-57 INLPVIGAVNA
+57 NLPVIGAVNA

-83 IDDGGDFYTKPDF
+83 IDDGDDFYTKPDF
-96 MNRLKDNNTLNVNF
+96 MNRLKDNNKLNVNF

-136 GANLTKS
+136 GANLTKN
-143 MFTFLNQMET
+143 MFTFLNEMET
-153 IEDNWRNSNYDIS
+153 VEENWRNSNYDIS

-198 LLGIGNMELKLNRI
+198 LLGIGNMELKLNRV
-212 AMSANLPTDQQINE
+212 AMSANLPSDQQINQ
-226 WSNDSYWSGSLG
+226 WSSESYWNSMTPSQAAQAAQEL
-238 EIETKAKDLK
+238 KD
-248 AKFDN
+248 KFNN

-272 LKEEEGKDYVT
+272 LQEEEGKDYVT
-283 DFDFDSGNLG
+283 DFDFDSGKLG

-311 NLTVSASILD
+311 NLTVSASVLD

-340 PINIKGSTYADMINI
+340 PIDIKGSTYANMV
-355 TDPQNS
+355 DPNNPNT
-361 VKGALNQLQNDT
+361 VMNAVNQLQNDAQG
-373 ENYMDLVTQGD
+373 YMDRVTNGD
-384 VLNYDM
+384 VLDYDM

-396 EAKESRKSRLA
+396 DARESRKSRLA

-439 TELTLSA
+439 TELTFSA

-471 LGLKLGPIF
+471 LGLKLGPLF
-480 LGTDYM
+480 VGTDYM

-498 IGVSIPLNKRKAAVK
+498 VGVSIPLGGKKANKEG
-513 RQLFYYSFSNSP
+513 
-525 IKKLVSA
+525 
-532 FNNLTFLILPHSS
+532 
-545 ASDRT
+545 

>member
-1 MATNKLLSFMKLIG
+1 MRTIIRIKKFKIMATNKLLWSSKLIG
-15 MTFIMTIITL
+15 VFFIMLVCTL
-25 PANAQFLRTSY
+25 SANAQFLRTSY

-50 LTPTKGF
+50 LTPTKGYF
-57 INLPVIGAVNA
+57 NLPVIGAVNA

-83 IDDGGDFYTKPDF
+83 IDDGDDFYTKPDF
-96 MNRLKDNNTLNVNF
+96 MNCLKDNNKLNVNF

-136 GANLTKS
+136 GANLTKN
-143 MFTFLNQMET
+143 MFTFLNEMET
-153 IEDNWRNSNYDIS
+153 VEENWRNSNYDIS

-198 LLGIGNMELKLNRI
+198 LLGIGNMELKLNRV
-212 AMSANLPTDQQINE
+212 AMSANLPSDQQINQ
-226 WSNDSYWSGSLG
+226 WSSESYWNSMSPSQAAQAAQEL
-238 EIETKAKDLK
+238 KD
-248 AKFDN
+248 KFNN

-272 LKEEEGKDYVT
+272 LQEEEGKDYVT
-283 DFDFDSGNLG
+283 DFDFDSGKLG

-311 NLTVSASILD
+311 NLTVSASVLD

-340 PINIKGSTYADMINI
+340 PIDIKGSTYANMV
-355 TDPQNS
+355 DPNNPNT
-361 VKGALNQLQNDT
+361 VMNAVNQLQNDAQG
-373 ENYMDLVTQGD
+373 YMDRVTNGD
-384 VLNYDM
+384 VLDYDM
-390 LQLEVG
+390 LQLEVSD
-396 EAKESRKSRLA
+396 AKESRKSRLA

-439 TELTLSA
+439 TELTFSA

-471 LGLKLGPIF
+471 LGLKLGPLF
-480 LGTDYM
+480 VGTDYM

-498 IGVSIPLNKRKAAVK
+498 VGVSIPLGGRKASK
-513 RQLFYYSFSNSP
+513 EG
-525 IKKLVSA
+525 
-532 FNNLTFLILPHSS
+532 
-545 ASDRT
+545 

>member
-1 MATNKLLSFMKLIG
+1 MATNKLLWSSKLIG
-15 MTFIMTIITL
+15 VFFIMLVCTL
-25 PANAQFLRTSY
+25 SANAQFLRTSY

-50 LTPTKGF
+50 LTPTKGYF
-57 INLPVIGAVNA
+57 NLPVIGAVNA

-83 IDDGGDFYTKPDF
+83 IDDGDDFYTKPDF
-96 MNRLKDNNTLNVNF
+96 MNRLKDNNKLNVNF

-136 GANLTKS
+136 GANLTKN
-143 MFTFLNQMET
+143 MFTFLNEMET
-153 IEDNWRNSNYDIS
+153 VEENWRNSNYDIS

-198 LLGIGNMELKLNRI
+198 LLGIGNMELKLNRV
-212 AMSANLPTDQQINE
+212 AMSANLPSDQQINQ
-226 WSNDSYWSGSLG
+226 WSSESYWNSMSPSQAAQAAQEL
-238 EIETKAKDLK
+238 KD
-248 AKFDN
+248 KFNN

-272 LKEEEGKDYVT
+272 LQEEEGKDYVT
-283 DFDFDSGNLG
+283 DFDFDSGKLG

-311 NLTVSASILD
+311 NLTVSASVLD

-340 PINIKGSTYADMINI
+340 PIDIKGSTYANMV
-355 TDPQNS
+355 DPNNPNT
-361 VKGALNQLQNDT
+361 VMNAVNQLQNDAQG
-373 ENYMDLVTQGD
+373 YMDRVTNGD
-384 VLNYDM
+384 VLDYDM
-390 LQLEVG
+390 LQLEVSD
-396 EAKESRKSRLA
+396 AKESRKSRLA

-439 TELTLSA
+439 TELTFSA

-471 LGLKLGPIF
+471 LGLKLGPLF
-480 LGTDYM
+480 VGTDYM

-498 IGVSIPLNKRKAAVK
+498 VGVSIPLGGRKANK
-513 RQLFYYSFSNSP
+513 EG
-525 IKKLVSA
+525 
-532 FNNLTFLILPHSS
+532 
-545 ASDRT
+545 

>member
-1 MATNKLLSFMKLIG
+1 MATNKLLWSSKLIG
-15 MTFIMTIITL
+15 VFFIMLVCTL
-25 PANAQFLRTSY
+25 SANAQFLRTSY

-50 LTPTKGF
+50 LTPTKGYF
-57 INLPVIGAVNA
+57 NLPVIGAVNA

-83 IDDGGDFYTKPDF
+83 IDDGDDFYTKPDF
-96 MNRLKDNNTLNVNF
+96 MNRLKDNNKLNVNF

-136 GANLTKS
+136 GANLTKN
-143 MFTFLNQMET
+143 MFTFLNEMET
-153 IEDNWRNSNYDIS
+153 VEENWRNSNYDIS

-198 LLGIGNMELKLNRI
+198 LLGIGNMELKLNRV
-212 AMSANLPTDQQINE
+212 AMSANLPSDQQINQ
-226 WSNDSYWSGSLG
+226 WSSESYWNSMTPSQAAQAAQEL
-238 EIETKAKDLK
+238 KD
-248 AKFDN
+248 KFNN

-272 LKEEEGKDYVT
+272 LQEEEGKDYVT
-283 DFDFDSGNLG
+283 DFDFDSGKLG

-311 NLTVSASILD
+311 NLTVSASVLD

-340 PINIKGSTYADMINI
+340 PIDIKGSTYANMV
-355 TDPQNS
+355 DPNNPNT
-361 VKGALNQLQNDT
+361 VMNAVNQLQNDAQG
-373 ENYMDLVTQGD
+373 YMDRVTNGD
-384 VLNYDM
+384 VLDYDM
-390 LQLEVG
+390 LQLEVSD
-396 EAKESRKSRLA
+396 AKESRKSRLA
-407 STLVLGAEYG
+407 STQLVLGAEYG

-439 TELTLSA
+439 TELTFSA

-471 LGLKLGPIF
+471 LGLKLGPLF
-480 LGTDYM
+480 VGTDYM

-498 IGVSIPLNKRKAAVK
+498 VGVSIPLGGRKASK
-513 RQLFYYSFSNSP
+513 EG
-525 IKKLVSA
+525 
-532 FNNLTFLILPHSS
+532 
-545 ASDRT
+545 

>member
-1 MATNKLLSFMKLIG
+1 MATNKLLWSSKLIG
-15 MTFIMTIITL
+15 VFFIMLVCTL
-25 PANAQFLRTSY
+25 SANAQFLRTSY

-50 LTPTKGF
+50 LTPTKGYF
-57 INLPVIGAVNA
+57 NLPVIGAVNA

-83 IDDGGDFYTKPDF
+83 IDDGDDFYTKPDF
-96 MNRLKDNNTLNVNF
+96 MNRLKDNNKLNVNF

-136 GANLTKS
+136 GANLTKN
-143 MFTFLNQMET
+143 MFTFLNEMDG

-198 LLGIGNMELKLNRI
+198 LLGIGNMELKLNRV
-212 AMSANLPTDQQINE
+212 AMSANLPSDQQINQ
-226 WSNDSYWSGSLG
+226 WSSESYWNSMTPSQAAQAAQEL
-238 EIETKAKDLK
+238 KD
-248 AKFDN
+248 KFNN

-272 LKEEEGKDYVT
+272 LQEEEGKDYVT
-283 DFDFDSGNLG
+283 DFDFDSGKLG

-311 NLTVSASILD
+311 NLTVSASVLD

-340 PINIKGSTYADMINI
+340 PIDIKGSTYANMV
-355 TDPQNS
+355 DPNNPNT
-361 VKGALNQLQNDT
+361 VMNAVNQLQNDAQG
-373 ENYMDLVTQGD
+373 YMDRVTNGD
-384 VLNYDM
+384 VLDYDM
-390 LQLEVG
+390 LQLEVSD
-396 EAKESRKSRLA
+396 AKESRKSRLA
-407 STLVLGAEYG
+407 SILVLGAEYG

-439 TELTLSA
+439 TELTFSA

-471 LGLKLGPIF
+471 LGLKLGPLF
-480 LGTDYM
+480 VGTDYM

-498 IGVSIPLNKRKAAVK
+498 VGVSIPLGGRKASK
-513 RQLFYYSFSNSP
+513 EG
-525 IKKLVSA
+525 
-532 FNNLTFLILPHSS
+532 
-545 ASDRT
+545 

>member
-1 MATNKLLSFMKLIG
+1 MATNKLLWSSKLIG
-15 MTFIMTIITL
+15 VFFIMLVCTL
-25 PANAQFLRTSY
+25 SANAQFLRTSY

-50 LTPTKGF
+50 LTPTKGYF
-57 INLPVIGAVNA
+57 NLPVIGAVNA

-83 IDDGGDFYTKPDF
+83 IDDGDDFYTKPDF
-96 MNRLKDNNTLNVNF
+96 MNRLKDNNKLNVNF

-136 GANLTKS
+136 GANLTKN
-143 MFTFLNQMET
+143 MFTFLNEMET
-153 IEDNWRNSNYDIS
+153 VEENWRNSNYDIS

-198 LLGIGNMELKLNRI
+198 LLGIGNMELKLNRV
-212 AMSANLPTDQQINE
+212 AMSANLPSDQQINQ
-226 WSNDSYWSGSLG
+226 WSSESYWNSMSPSQAAQAAQEL
-238 EIETKAKDLK
+238 KD
-248 AKFDN
+248 KFNN

-272 LKEEEGKDYVT
+272 LQEEEGKDYVT
-283 DFDFDSGNLG
+283 DFDFDSGKLG

-311 NLTVSASILD
+311 NLTVSASVLD

-340 PINIKGSTYADMINI
+340 PIDIKGSTYANMV
-355 TDPQNS
+355 DPNNPNT
-361 VKGALNQLQNDT
+361 VMNAVNQLQNDAQG
-373 ENYMDLVTQGD
+373 YMDRVTNGD
-384 VLNYDM
+384 VLDYDM
-390 LQLEVG
+390 LQLEVSD
-396 EAKESRKSRLA
+396 AKESRKSRLA

-439 TELTLSA
+439 TELTFSA

-471 LGLKLGPIF
+471 LGLKLGPLF
-480 LGTDYM
+480 VGTDYM

-492 NSVNGF
+492 T
-498 IGVSIPLNKRKAAVK
+498 L
-513 RQLFYYSFSNSP
+513 
-525 IKKLVSA
+525 
-532 FNNLTFLILPHSS
+532 
-545 ASDRT
+545 

>member
-1 MATNKLLSFMKLIG
+1 MATNKLLWSSKLIG
-15 MTFIMTIITL
+15 VFFIMLVCTL
-25 PANAQFLRTSY
+25 SANAQFLRTSY

-50 LTPTKGF
+50 LTPTKGYF
-57 INLPVIGAVNA
+57 NLPVIGAVNA

-83 IDDGGDFYTKPDF
+83 IDDGDDFYKSTDF
-96 MNRLKDNNTLNVNF
+96 MNRLKDKNKLNVNF

-136 GANLTKS
+136 GANLTKN
-143 MFTFLNQMET
+143 MFTFLNEMET
-153 IEDNWRNSNYDIS
+153 VEENWRNSNYDIS

-198 LLGIGNMELKLNRI
+198 LLGIGNMELKLNRV
-212 AMSANLPTDQQINE
+212 AMSANLPSDQQINQ
-226 WSNDSYWSGSLG
+226 WSSESYWNSMTPSQAAQAAQEL
-238 EIETKAKDLK
+238 KD
-248 AKFDN
+248 KFNN

-272 LKEEEGKDYVT
+272 LQEEEGKDYVT
-283 DFDFDSGNLG
+283 DFDFDSGKLG

-311 NLTVSASILD
+311 NLTVSASVLD

-340 PINIKGSTYADMINI
+340 PIDIKGSTYANMV
-355 TDPQNS
+355 DPNNPNT
-361 VKGALNQLQNDT
+361 VMNAVNQLQNDAQG
-373 ENYMDLVTQGD
+373 YMDRVTNGD
-384 VLNYDM
+384 VLDYDM

-396 EAKESRKSRLA
+396 DAKESRKSRLA

-439 TELTLSA
+439 TELTFSA

-456 ALSYSAIQSAGKSFG
+456 ALSYSVIQSAGKSFG
-471 LGLKLGPIF
+471 LGLKLGPLF
-480 LGTDYM
+480 VGTDYM

-498 IGVSIPLNKRKAAVK
+498 VGVSIPLGGRKASK
-513 RQLFYYSFSNSP
+513 EG
-525 IKKLVSA
+525 
-532 FNNLTFLILPHSS
+532 
-545 ASDRT
+545 

>member
-1 MATNKLLSFMKLIG
+1 MATNKLLWSSKLIG
-15 MTFIMTIITL
+15 VFFIMLVCTL
-25 PANAQFLRTSY
+25 SANAQFLRTSY

-50 LTPTKGF
+50 LTPTKGYF
-57 INLPVIGAVNA
+57 NLPVIGAVNA

-83 IDDGGDFYTKPDF
+83 IDDGDDFYTKPDF
-96 MNRLKDNNTLNVNF
+96 MNRLKDNNKLNVNF

-136 GANLTKS
+136 GANLTKN
-143 MFTFLNQMET
+143 MFNFLNQMET

-166 GQQLNINAYTEIGL
+166 GQQLNVNAYTEIGL

-198 LLGIGNMELKLNRI
+198 LLGIGNMELKLNRV
-212 AMSANLPTDQQINE
+212 AMSANLPSDQQINQ
-226 WSNDSYWSGSLG
+226 WSSESYWNSMSPSQAAQAAQEL
-238 EIETKAKDLK
+238 KD
-248 AKFDN
+248 KFNN

-272 LKEEEGKDYVT
+272 LQEEEGKDYVT
-283 DFDFDSGNLG
+283 DFDFDSGKLG

-311 NLTVSASILD
+311 NLTVSASVLD

-340 PINIKGSTYADMINI
+340 PIDIKGSTYANMV
-355 TDPQNS
+355 DPNNPNT
-361 VKGALNQLQNDT
+361 VMNAVNQLQNDAQG
-373 ENYMDLVTQGD
+373 YMDRVTNGD
-384 VLNYDM
+384 VLDYDM
-390 LQLEVG
+390 LQLEVSD
-396 EAKESRKSRLA
+396 AKESRKSRLA

-439 TELTLSA
+439 TELTFSA

-471 LGLKLGPIF
+471 LGLKLGPLF
-480 LGTDYM
+480 VGTDYM

-498 IGVSIPLNKRKAAVK
+498 VGVSIPLGGRKASK
-513 RQLFYYSFSNSP
+513 EG
-525 IKKLVSA
+525 
-532 FNNLTFLILPHSS
+532 
-545 ASDRT
+545 